1 MQACEGEHP
10 AQIKHITSKLLL
22 TGKKQ
27 AATWGTCTGGVPHV
41 ADSETRPTAREVRV
55 LRSLLDYKNNTNS
68 MATTKMNVRGTLTK
82 MKPGTQ
88 MMFTSEVVSLRYLRN
103 VTSDLKDQGFLF
115 SVNKEDTL
123 YRVTRIA

>member
-1 MQACEGEHP
+1 M
-10 AQIKHITSKLLL
+10 
-22 TGKKQ
+22 
-27 AATWGTCTGGVPHV
+27 
-41 ADSETRPTAREVRV
+41 ADSENRPTAREVRV
-55 LRSLLDYKNNTNS
+55 LRSLLDYKNNTNN

>member
-1 MQACEGEHP
+1 M
-10 AQIKHITSKLLL
+10 
-22 TGKKQ
+22 
-27 AATWGTCTGGVPHV
+27 
-41 ADSETRPTAREVRV
+41 ADIENRPTAREVRV

>member
-10 AQIKHITSKLLL
+10 AQIKHITSKLPAYRQKA
-22 TGKKQ
+22 G
-27 AATWGTCTGGVPHV
+27 ATWGTCTGGVPHV

>member
-1 MQACEGEHP
+1 
-10 AQIKHITSKLLL
+10 
-22 TGKKQ
+22 
-27 AATWGTCTGGVPHV
+27 
-41 ADSETRPTAREVRV
+41 
-55 LRSLLDYKNNTNS
+55 

-82 MKPGTQ
+82 MKQGTQ

>member
-1 MQACEGEHP
+1 M
-10 AQIKHITSKLLL
+10 
-22 TGKKQ
+22 
-27 AATWGTCTGGVPHV
+27 
-41 ADSETRPTAREVRV
+41 ADSDNRPTAREVRV

-103 VTSDLKDQGFLF
+103 VTSDLKDRGFLF

>member
-1 MQACEGEHP
+1 
-10 AQIKHITSKLLL
+10 
-22 TGKKQ
+22 
-27 AATWGTCTGGVPHV
+27 V
-41 ADSETRPTAREVRV
+41 ADIENRPTAREVRV

>member
-1 MQACEGEHP
+1 M
-10 AQIKHITSKLLL
+10 
-22 TGKKQ
+22 
-27 AATWGTCTGGVPHV
+27 

>member
-1 MQACEGEHP
+1 M
-10 AQIKHITSKLLL
+10 
-22 TGKKQ
+22 
-27 AATWGTCTGGVPHV
+27 
-41 ADSETRPTAREVRV
+41 ADSDNRPTAREVRV

>member
-1 MQACEGEHP
+1 M
-10 AQIKHITSKLLL
+10 
-22 TGKKQ
+22 
-27 AATWGTCTGGVPHV
+27 
-41 ADSETRPTAREVRV
+41 ADSDNRPTAREVRV
-55 LRSLLDYKNNTNS
+55 LRSLLDYKNYTNS

>member
-1 MQACEGEHP
+1 MP
-10 AQIKHITSKLLL
+10 SRNSDHI
-22 TGKKQ
+22 
-27 AATWGTCTGGVPHV
+27 AM
-41 ADSETRPTAREVRV
+41 EVRV
-55 LRSLLDYKNNTNS
+55 LRSSQLTKKSNK

-88 MMFTSEVVSLRYLRN
+88 MMFTSEMASLRYLRN

-115 SVNKEDTL
+115 SVNKEDNL

>member
-1 MQACEGEHP
+1 M
-10 AQIKHITSKLLL
+10 
-22 TGKKQ
+22 
-27 AATWGTCTGGVPHV
+27 
-41 ADSETRPTAREVRV
+41 ADSENRPTAREVRV
-55 LRSLLDYKNNTNS
+55 LRSLLMYKNKNS

>member
-1 MQACEGEHP
+1 
-10 AQIKHITSKLLL
+10 
-22 TGKKQ
+22 
-27 AATWGTCTGGVPHV
+27 V

>member
-1 MQACEGEHP
+1 M
-10 AQIKHITSKLLL
+10 
-22 TGKKQ
+22 
-27 AATWGTCTGGVPHV
+27 
-41 ADSETRPTAREVRV
+41 ADSDNRPTAREVRV

-123 YRVTRIA
+123 YKVTRIA

>member
-1 MQACEGEHP
+1 M
-10 AQIKHITSKLLL
+10 
-22 TGKKQ
+22 
-27 AATWGTCTGGVPHV
+27 
-41 ADSETRPTAREVRV
+41 ADSENRPTAREVRA

>member
-1 MQACEGEHP
+1 
-10 AQIKHITSKLLL
+10 
-22 TGKKQ
+22 
-27 AATWGTCTGGVPHV
+27 
-41 ADSETRPTAREVRV
+41 
-55 LRSLLDYKNNTNS
+55 
-68 MATTKMNVRGTLTK
+68 MATTKMNVRDTLTK

>member
-1 MQACEGEHP
+1 M
-10 AQIKHITSKLLL
+10 
-22 TGKKQ
+22 
-27 AATWGTCTGGVPHV
+27 
-41 ADSETRPTAREVRV
+41 ADSENRPTAREVRV

>member
-1 MQACEGEHP
+1 
-10 AQIKHITSKLLL
+10 
-22 TGKKQ
+22 
-27 AATWGTCTGGVPHV
+27 V
-41 ADSETRPTAREVRV
+41 ADSDNRPTAREVRV

>member
-1 MQACEGEHP
+1 M
-10 AQIKHITSKLLL
+10 
-22 TGKKQ
+22 
-27 AATWGTCTGGVPHV
+27 
-41 ADSETRPTAREVRV
+41 ADSENRPTAREVRV
-55 LRSLLDYKNNTNS
+55 LRSLLDYKNNKKS